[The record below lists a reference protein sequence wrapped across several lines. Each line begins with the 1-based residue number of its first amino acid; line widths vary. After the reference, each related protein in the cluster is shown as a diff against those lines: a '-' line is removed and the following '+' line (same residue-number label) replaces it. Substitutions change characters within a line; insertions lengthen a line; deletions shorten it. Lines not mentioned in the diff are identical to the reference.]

1 MNYLPVTS
9 TASTALYEAQLAIP
23 GQRMCGAAAVV
34 MALRRLGIQTDQ
46 KHVWQ
51 QIAQQHDQHFRAST
65 YHLARFVHQVG
76 LSASVIQS
84 HQPWKVLQTC
94 WQNNLSV
101 IINHRLGPHHNE
113 GHYSVLARIN
123 RNTIHLHD
131 QSLGP
136 SVAYSK
142 EEFLA
147 LWLPTSSQ
155 SEIAGNV
162 LVAITNSDYEPSI
175 WAHCNQCI
183 PKSMACRNCG
193 NELPLQPVRA
203 LGCVQPTC
211 VQRLW
216 YRLFCPQCDAAHECI
231 SG

>member
-1 MNYLPVTS
+1 MTS
-9 TASTALYEAQLAIP
+9 TS
-23 GQRMCGAAAVV
+23 
-34 MALRRLGIQTDQ
+34 
-46 KHVWQ
+46 
-51 QIAQQHDQHFRAST
+51 
-65 YHLARFVHQVG
+65 VHQLIIWRDSSIKWDCQPRSSKAINLGRFCKPVG
-76 LSASVIQS
+76 KTTL
-84 HQPWKVLQTC
+84 VLIT
-94 WQNNLSV
+94 
-101 IINHRLGPHHNE
+101 NHLWGPHHNE

-131 QSLGP
+131 PSLGP